1 MLLTTDRPAATVL
14 QPGSLAGPLSGVAG
28 ADAWAAASASCPE
41 DCHYC
46 TGPETD

>member
-1 MLLTTDRPAATVL
+1 MLLTTDRPATPVL
-14 QPGSLAGPLSGVAG
+14 QPGAE
-28 ADAWAAASASCPE
+28 SCPE